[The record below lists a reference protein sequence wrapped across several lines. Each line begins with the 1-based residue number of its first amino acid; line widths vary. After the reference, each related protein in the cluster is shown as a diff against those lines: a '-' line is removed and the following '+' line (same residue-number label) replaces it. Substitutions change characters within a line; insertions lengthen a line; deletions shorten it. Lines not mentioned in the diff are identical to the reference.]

1 MPENYT
7 PAAATTGTWTE
18 EEIRQQPRAWLRSL
32 TNIDA
37 LRSAL
42 NSFLEPLLRKENLRI
57 ILTGAGTSAF
67 IGDIIAPW
75 LASHTGKNFS
85 AVPTTDL
92 VTNPMDY
99 LNPAHPLLLIS
110 FGRSGN
116 SPESVAAVELAN
128 QFVPECYHLPI
139 TCNEAGALYQNAIN
153 SDNAFALLMPAETH
167 DRGFAMTS
175 SITTMMASCLAVF
188 APETINSQT
197 FRDVAD
203 RCQAILTSLGD
214 FSEGVFGY
222 APWKRIVYLGSG
234 GLQGAARESA
244 LKVLE
249 LTAGKLAAFYDSPTG
264 FRHGPKSLVDDET
277 LVVVFVS
284 SHPYA
289 LCSAYSTTYNMPL
302 ALHLDH
308 HESLDDIRRKV
319 HAGVRSAMIDG
330 SHFPFAENVK
340 LVKSVVDFCHS
351 QDCSVEAELG
361 RLGGVE
367 DDMSVDA
374 ESAFLTDP
382 QEAKRFVELTGV
394 DSLAVA
400 IGTAHGLYSK
410 TPKIDFQRLAEIRE
424 VVDVPLVLHGASD
437 VPDEFVRRTIE
448 LGVTKVNV
456 ATELKIA
463 FAGAVKAW
471 FAENPQ
477 GNDPRYYMRV
487 GMDAMKEVVRNKIN
501 VCGSANRISA

>member
-1 MPENYT
+1 MSIISTKYLL
-7 PAAATTGTWTE
+7 
-18 EEIRQQPRAWLRSL
+18 Q
-32 TNIDA
+32 DA
-37 LRSAL
+37 QA
-42 NSFLEPLLRKENLRI
+42 N
-57 ILTGAGTSAF
+57 GY
-67 IGDIIAPW
+67 
-75 LASHTGKNFS
+75 
-85 AVPTTDL
+85 AVP
-92 VTNPMDY
+92 
-99 LNPAHPLLLIS
+99 
-110 FGRSGN
+110 
-116 SPESVAAVELAN
+116 
-128 QFVPECYHLPI
+128 
-139 TCNEAGALYQNAIN
+139 
-153 SDNAFALLMPAETH
+153 AFNIHNAET
-167 DRGFAMTS
+167 
-175 SITTMMASCLAVF
+175 I
-188 APETINSQT
+188 
-197 FRDVAD
+197 
-203 RCQAILTSLGD
+203 QAILEVC
-214 FSEGVFGY
+214 SEMRSPVILAGTPGTF
-222 APWKRIVYLGSG
+222 KHI
-234 GLQGAARESA
+234 A
-244 LKVLE
+244 LE
-249 LTAGKLAAFYDSPTG
+249 
-264 FRHGPKSLVDDET
+264 EI
-277 LVVVFVS
+277 
-284 SHPYA
+284 YA

-351 QDCSVEAELG
+351 QDCSVE
-361 RLGGVE
+361 
-367 DDMSVDA
+367 
-374 ESAFLTDP
+374 AFLTDP

>member
-1 MPENYT
+1 MSIISTKYLL
-7 PAAATTGTWTE
+7 
-18 EEIRQQPRAWLRSL
+18 Q
-32 TNIDA
+32 DA
-37 LRSAL
+37 QA
-42 NSFLEPLLRKENLRI
+42 N
-57 ILTGAGTSAF
+57 GY
-67 IGDIIAPW
+67 
-75 LASHTGKNFS
+75 
-85 AVPTTDL
+85 AVP
-92 VTNPMDY
+92 
-99 LNPAHPLLLIS
+99 
-110 FGRSGN
+110 
-116 SPESVAAVELAN
+116 
-128 QFVPECYHLPI
+128 
-139 TCNEAGALYQNAIN
+139 
-153 SDNAFALLMPAETH
+153 AFNIHNAET
-167 DRGFAMTS
+167 
-175 SITTMMASCLAVF
+175 I
-188 APETINSQT
+188 
-197 FRDVAD
+197 
-203 RCQAILTSLGD
+203 QAILEVC
-214 FSEGVFGY
+214 SEMRSPVILAGTPGTF
-222 APWKRIVYLGSG
+222 KHI
-234 GLQGAARESA
+234 A
-244 LKVLE
+244 LE
-249 LTAGKLAAFYDSPTG
+249 
-264 FRHGPKSLVDDET
+264 EI
-277 LVVVFVS
+277 
-284 SHPYA
+284 YA

-319 HAGVRSAMIDG
+319 HAGVRRTNRYRQA
-330 SHFPFAENVK
+330 
-340 LVKSVVDFCHS
+340 VDAS
-351 QDCSVEAELG
+351 QFDKAFSFLWIGQECSVEAELG